1 MLGNAPVGNSPT
13 YNWAIPLRGETPVSQ
28 SLSRKQAFV
37 LGLVVVLALVVG
49 GFGVVRIAEKQGLWA
64 DTLELMAGF
73 PEAHDIAPGTP
84 VRIRGVDAGQ
94 VVGIEYPDAD
104 GPGAEVTVRMKLDGR
119 FASRIYA
126 DATAQ
131 VHGSGMLGG
140 KVIAVNPG
148 TPARGPLAGGRIR
161 GVKALDMDEVV
172 ADARKTADE
181 VRALAS
187 ETKGLVKEI
196 RDSNGTLMKL
206 VKDDDLHKDVKA
218 LVAKTDHA
226 IDGLEDQV
234 GGLKSFVQDGRETLR
249 SVRQGTDALGK
260 LPIVRSYVENS
271 TELLVRPNHDVK
283 AWYFEPSTIFHSD
296 RRAELTDHGR
306 IALNNIA
313 NEMKTNINKNAD
325 IVVVAFCDPSDKT
338 QTSASATE
346 LTKKQA
352 ESVVGH
358 LKACDVHKLGT
369 FSRRKLTPL
378 GMGMSPSPIVEKTPQ
393 PPALVQLLMFTPR

>member
-1 MLGNAPVGNSPT
+1 
-13 YNWAIPLRGETPVSQ
+13 VSQ

-37 LGLVVVLALVVG
+37 LGLVVVAALVLG
-49 GFGVVRIAEKQGLWA
+49 GFGIARIADKQGLWA
-64 DTLELMAGF
+64 ESVELTAGF

-84 VRIRGVDAGQ
+84 VRIRGVEAGQ
-94 VVGIEYPDAD
+94 VLAIEYPDFD
-104 GPGAEVTVRMKLDGR
+104 GAGAEVTVRMKLDGR

-140 KVIAVNPG
+140 KVIAINPG
-148 TPARGPLAGGRIR
+148 TPERGPLANGRVR
-161 GVKALDMDEVV
+161 GVRAIDMDEVV

-181 VRALAS
+181 VRALAA

-196 RDSNGTLMKL
+196 HDSNGTLMKL

-218 LVAKTDHA
+218 LIAKTDHA

-234 GGLKSFVQDGRETLR
+234 AGLKGFVQDGRETLR

-296 RRAELTDHGR
+296 HRAELTDNGR
-306 IALNNIA
+306 IALNDIA
-313 NEMKTNINKNAD
+313 NEMKANKNKHAD
-325 IVVVAFCDPSDKT
+325 IVVVAFCDPADQT
-338 QTSASATE
+338 QTTASALE
-346 LTKKQA
+346 LTKRQA
-352 ESVVGH
+352 GAVVNH
-358 LKACDVHKLGT
+358 LKVDNVHKLGT

-378 GMGMSPSPIVEKTPQ
+378 GMGMNPSPLVENTAR